1 MEAIMDHVTGKTD
14 STELEIGD
22 ILAQKPYGRVI
33 TMHGAI
39 HDIKEMSGFSFITL
53 RKKDGVVQC
62 IYGGDFDLPPIT
74 EECTVLVT
82 GIPKEEARAR
92 NGLELT
98 LTGLRVLTRPKASL
112 PVKISKAKMNLNV
125 NTTLDLRAV
134 TLRNL
139 RERAVFKIQEG
150 LTRGFRDY
158 LEKAGFTEIHTPKI
172 VSAGAEGGSN
182 IFRLDYFGRKAFLTQ
197 SPQFYKQIMVGVYER
212 VFETAPVFRAE
223 KHATARHLNEYT
235 SLDFEMGYIHSF
247 YDVMEMETGIL
258 QSMFDLLNREYGRYL
273 AVLKIELPDVSNIP
287 CIRFDEAKRLASE
300 KYGRP
305 IRDPNDLEP
314 EEEQNIG
321 RYFKEETGSSF
332 VFVTHY
338 PGKKRPFY
346 AKDDPTDPKRTLS
359 FDLLLNGM
367 EVTTGGERISDYD
380 EQVAKL
386 RAKGLDPA
394 DFESYLMLHKYGVPP
409 HGGLGLGLERLTM
422 ALLGLDNVRFAT
434 LFPRD
439 LNRLEP

>member
-1 MEAIMDHVTGKTD
+1 MDQVTGKTA
-14 STELEIGD
+14 SGKLEISD
-22 ILAQKPYGRVI
+22 VMAQKPYGQEI

-62 IYGGDFDLPPIT
+62 IYGGDFELAPIS

-82 GIPKEEARAR
+82 GIPKEEPRAR
-92 NGLELT
+92 NGFELA
-98 LTGLRVLTRPKASL
+98 LTGLQVLSRPKEPL

-125 NTTLDLRAV
+125 NTALTLRAV

-150 LTRGFRDY
+150 LARGFRDY
-158 LEKAGFTEIHTPKI
+158 LQEKGFTEIHTPKI

-182 IFRLDYFGRKAFLTQ
+182 IFKLDYFGRKAFLTQ
-197 SPQFYKQIMVGVYER
+197 SPQFYKQIMVSVYER

-223 KHATARHLNEYT
+223 KHSTARHLNEYT
-235 SLDFEMGYIHSF
+235 SMDFEMGYIHSF
-247 YDVMEMETGIL
+247 YDVMEMETGML
-258 QSMFDLLNREYGRYL
+258 QYVFDLLNREYSRYMS
-273 AVLKIELPDVSNIP
+273 VLKIELPNVSNIP
-287 CIRFDEAKRLASE
+287 CVRFDEAKQLASE

-314 EEEQNIG
+314 EEEHNIG

-346 AKDDPTDPKRTLS
+346 AKDDPENPRLTLS

-386 RAKGLDPA
+386 QAKGLNPA

-422 ALLGLDNVRFAT
+422 ALLGLDNVRYAT